1 MDDKVYNE
9 NNFQMKKKQIGI
21 AMRVGNNKR
30 DQKLGTKNYVFQRHQ
45 NKETSFSI
53 RFIFFEW
60 KK

>member
-1 MDDKVYNE
+1 
-9 NNFQMKKKQIGI
+9 
-21 AMRVGNNKR
+21 MRVGNNKR